1 MNTRFRTRY
10 PFMNQ
15 ADPGGG
21 GGGAAPTPPGPAAA
35 PAAPAPAP
43 ASSHPWL
50 GDNPDAELLGHVQNA
65 GWKSPAD
72 AVAGHRN
79 LEKLLG
85 ADRAG
90 RTVVLPKDDATPAEW
105 SDFYTKLGRP
115 GTPDDYKLPVPE
127 GADPAFSKAAATW
140 MHEAGIPAKQAQA
153 LATKW
158 NEHMATQAQAA
169 AQAEQDALGQEHAAL
184 AKDWGNEAPM
194 RRELARRA
202 AQQLGLDEA
211 AIDALEKVGGYSKT
225 MKALAKMGD
234 LMREHG
240 AEGLGEMGSFGM
252 TPEGAKAKRTQLMAD
267 KDWRTKAMVNNS
279 AEWAELQKLDRLIAG
294 QQ

>member
-1 MNTRFRTRY
+1 MNIRFRTRY

-15 ADPGGG
+15 AGADGGQPGGV
-21 GGGAAPTPPGPAAA
+21 TPPAGA
-35 PAAPAPAP
+35 PPAPAP
-43 ASSHPWL
+43 PAAAALPWM
-50 GDNPDAELLGHVQNA
+50 GDGADPELIGHAQNA
-65 GWKSPAD
+65 GWKSPVD
-72 AVAGHRN
+72 AARDHRN

-105 SDFYTKLGRP
+105 SDFYGKLGRP
-115 GTPDDYKLPVPE
+115 GTPDDYKLPVPA
-127 GADPAFSKAAATW
+127 GADPAFAKVASAKF
-140 MHEAGIPAKQAQA
+140 HELGLPAKSAQA
-153 LATKW
+153 LATWW
-158 NEHMATQAQAA
+158 NEQAA
-169 AQAEQDALGQEHAAL
+169 ASQAAADAKEQEALGQEHAAL

-194 RRELARRA
+194 RRELAKRA
-202 AQQLGLDEA
+202 ATQLGLDEA

-252 TPEGAKAKRTQLMAD
+252 TPEGAKARRTQLMAD
-267 KDWRTKAMVNNS
+267 KDWRAKAMVNNS
-279 AEWAELQKLDRLIAG
+279 AEWAELQKLDKLIAG